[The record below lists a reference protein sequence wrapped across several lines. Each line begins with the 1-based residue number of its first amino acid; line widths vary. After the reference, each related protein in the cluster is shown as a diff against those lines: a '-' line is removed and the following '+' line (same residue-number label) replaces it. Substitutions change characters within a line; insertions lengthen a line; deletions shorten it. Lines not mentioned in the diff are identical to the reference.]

1 MIDSSISIDQF
12 NSSGWWCVSRWQCKW
27 KKTQVDIINSNHHH
41 HHHYFDNLIQFS
53 CCIKRKMYEWNT
65 NILFLTTFNAFFS
78 YQQLV
83 AQQQK
88 KIWKTFFPF
97 SFSLFSPII
106 ITKAWIFSLR
116 NSYKFQKKK
125 LQVKNLQLDF
135 SFPFVVNEFF
145 FCNFKIEIKF
155 FWR

>member
-1 MIDSSISIDQF
+1 MSLRWWSTNNHFSSIKWSWMIDSSISIDQF
-12 NSSGWWCVSRWQCKW
+12 NSSGWWCVSRWQCKG

-65 NILFLTTFNAFFS
+65 VILFLTTFNAFFS

-97 SFSLFSPII
+97 SPLSSL
-106 ITKAWIFSLR
+106 
-116 NSYKFQKKK
+116 QK
-125 LQVKNLQLDF
+125 L
-135 SFPFVVNEFF
+135 EFF
-145 FCNFKIEIKF
+145 LQEIHINSRKKITSEKF
-155 FWR
+155 TTGFFFSVCC